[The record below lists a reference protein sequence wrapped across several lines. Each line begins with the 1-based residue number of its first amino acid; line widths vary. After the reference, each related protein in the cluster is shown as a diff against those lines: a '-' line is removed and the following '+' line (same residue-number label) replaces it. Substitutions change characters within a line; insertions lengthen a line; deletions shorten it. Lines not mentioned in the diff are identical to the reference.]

1 MADETNETT
10 ETAADEGQAQESG
23 AAAAAPKNM
32 QKIMC
37 FVSKQMVP
45 IDETV
50 EVEYMPHKKVRVLP
64 RYIRY
69 ATEETGA

>member
-1 MADETNETT
+1 MAEE
-10 ETAADEGQAQESG
+10 EVEGQGQQGTEG
-23 AAAAAPKNM
+23 EAPVEEKKKV

-69 ATEETGA
+69 STGSAEEASQG